1 MRTEVLTVDRQ
12 KPEKEAIEKAAEVIQ
27 GGGLVAFPTETV
39 YGLGAD
45 ALSPDA
51 VQRIFQ
57 AKGRPAD
64 NPLIVHVEGKEA
76 AARVGQVDGR
86 SRRLMDLFWPGPL
99 TLVIAAAAGI
109 PGEVTGGLDT
119 VAVRMPAHTVA
130 IDLIRRSGA
139 PIAAP
144 SANRSGRPS
153 PTTAEAVLEDLK
165 GRIELILDA
174 GPTAVGVESTVL
186 DVTGDRPVLLRPGG
200 VSLEVLNE
208 AAGPVLFSPGGPG
221 ERRSPGTRYRHYAP
235 SIPVVLFEAGKD
247 WTGEPGLFRR
257 GAKVAYLGM
266 SPSPVTVVGEVR
278 FTTMEEYAKGLF
290 SALRDLERSGVDVIL
305 AELPAGEGVGL
316 AVRDRLSRAA
326 SGTEGPL
333 DHWP

>member
-1 MRTEVLTVDRQ
+1 LKTEVLTVDGL
-12 KPEKEAIEKAAEVIQ
+12 KPAEEAIEKAAEVIKS
-27 GGGLVAFPTETV
+27 GGLVAFPTETV

-51 VQRIFQ
+51 VRRIFQ

-64 NPLIVHVEGKEA
+64 NPLIVHVEGEAA
-76 AARVGQVDGR
+76 AARVGQVDER
-86 SRRLMDLFWPGPL
+86 SRGLMNLFWPGPL

-119 VAVRMPAHTVA
+119 VAVRMPAHPVA
-130 IDLIRRSGA
+130 IDLIKASGV

-153 PTTAEAVLEDLK
+153 PTTAEAVLEDLG
-165 GRIELILDA
+165 GRIEMILDA
-174 GPTAVGVESTVL
+174 GPTVVGVESTVL
-186 DVTGDRPVLLRPGG
+186 DVTGDRPALLRPGG
-200 VSLEVLNE
+200 VSLEALNE
-208 AAGPVLFSPGGPG
+208 AAGPVLFSPGSPG

-235 SIPVVLFEAGKD
+235 SIPVILLEPGKD

-257 GAKVAYLGM
+257 GARVAYVGM
-266 SPSPVTVVGEVR
+266 SPSPVTVAGEVR
-278 FTTMEEYAKGLF
+278 FSTVEEYAKGLF
-290 SALRDLERSGVDVIL
+290 SALRDLERSGADVIL
-305 AELPAGEGVGL
+305 AELPAEEGMGL

-326 SGTEGPL
+326 GFKGPNGT
-333 DHWP
+333 